1 MQEPS
6 HFRTTPRVAMPS
18 GKLLEHYFHLHKQFD
33 SANYPEQLP
42 PDFEIPIKSLER
54 KYLNYIFIFPNFSIC
69 KQNKIY
75 SWLQLRWEVD
85 VTSVAGYSTT
95 TYIIQLGR
103 IPSYFNKFAIMCK
116 LFVCEIMWVFHRAAN
131 FAILPR
137 DEHFCWVSLPLRFIR
152 CRRGAS
158 WSRRSGASHAPGI
171 LVEFYKL
178 WMCRRRQRPWQRRAH
193 VTNYAP
199 YARGA
204 WSGPEVTVGLANN
217 GFVFALFRSARLGGS
232 PCTFFFYKH
241 VIVGP
246 GIFI

>member
-95 TYIIQLGR
+95 TYIIQFGR

-116 LFVCEIMWVFHRAAN
+116 LFVCEIVWVFHRAAN

-199 YARGA
+199 YARGR
-204 WSGPEVTVGLANN
+204 GPGQKWLLALQTTASSSPC
-217 GFVFALFRSARLGGS
+217 FALLGSAAPLAL
-232 PCTFFFYKH
+232 FFFL
-241 VIVGP
+241 
-246 GIFI
+246 